1 MGLFTEL
8 FKMGLKSKSEYI
20 DVTSSLDIE
29 PFFTISKKVSIETD
43 IDIQILCSSDNLAH
57 IKCFAIK
64 NIDDGDIKIKVDSK
78 DDVSVI
84 KISLSGEVK
93 NCNIV
98 LNLPSIKNLMINS
111 KTSDVHLNKCK
122 TDACDVTTQ
131 NGEILAQAVSFKSMD
146 LNTKNGDISVFVNTV
161 PIYYELHT
169 TNGEK
174 TVEKIKNNNKA
185 KIKLKCFSGSG
196 DILLKPYK
204 S

>member
-8 FKMGLKSKSEYI
+8 FKMGLKNKSEYI

-29 PFFTISKKVSIETD
+29 PFLTISKKVSIDTD

-64 NIDDGDIKIKVDSK
+64 NIDDGDIKIKVASK
-78 DDVSVI
+78 EDVSFI
-84 KISLSGEVK
+84 KITHSDEVG

-98 LNLPSIKNLMINS
+98 LYLPSIKNLVINS

-122 TDACDVTTQ
+122 TDICDITTQ
-131 NGEILAQAVSFKSMD
+131 NGEILAQDVSFKSMD
-146 LNTKNGDISVFVNTV
+146 LNTKNGDISVFVNNE
-161 PIYYELHT
+161 PLFYELHS

-174 TVEKIKNNNKA
+174 NVERIKNHNKA
-185 KIKLKCFSGSG
+185 KIKLKCSSGSG